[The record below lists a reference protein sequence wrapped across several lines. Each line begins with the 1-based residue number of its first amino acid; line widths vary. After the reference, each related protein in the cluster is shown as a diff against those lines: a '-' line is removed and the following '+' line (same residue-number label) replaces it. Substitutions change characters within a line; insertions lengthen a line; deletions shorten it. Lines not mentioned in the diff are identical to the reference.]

1 MKGSPSSSERALTS
15 LRPDLPLRP
24 AGPGP
29 GPPSIDK
36 FLTQLGNPGR
46 FQIFV
51 MLLLA
56 SNCIP
61 VVVNHLLM
69 AFYAVKTPHHCK
81 VNWPE
86 WIASLLYFW
95 RRKILNFLQLN
106 MRSFI
111 FGLRPLLLQ
120 SLKQIYTSILQLG
133 SKYWTFIIRK
143 LIRASNTE

>member
-86 WIASLLYFW
+86 WIASLLYFLETQNFEFFTTKYALVYFW
-95 RRKILNFLQLN
+95 AATLTSAVLETDLHKYFTVGIQILN
-106 MRSFI
+106 I
-111 FGLRPLLLQ
+111 HYPET
-120 SLKQIYTSILQLG
+120 YTC
-133 SKYWTFIIRK
+133 
-143 LIRASNTE
+143 